1 MAFKMKKPSGF
12 KKSIGDKVGGA
23 IDSIAGSNTGKA
35 ALAIGGVLLA
45 DKILDRIKKRRFQ
58 RKQGTYFL

>member
-58 RKQGTYFL
+58 KNPRKYF